1 MQVNPISVETDGPVC
16 DLLIQ
21 RIGRPKNLIMCKASN
36 VWGNRY
42 RINVYTKYVV
52 DAETQLEGQRISYIC
67 SANLIDKELHII
79 HETKNY
85 LSV

>member
-16 DLLIQ
+16 DLLMKM
-21 RIGRPKNLIMCKASN
+21 IGRPKNLIMCKASN

-42 RINVYTKYVV
+42 RINVYTKYLVN
-52 DAETQLEGQRISYIC
+52 AETNLEGQKITYSC

-85 LSV
+85 LPV